1 MAKPLR
7 YLHQRAN
14 EDWLIGFDSH
24 QFHQLSQQFFAD
36 FTQQT
41 SQGTPPKILL
51 AESNPIRFLAAF
63 LAAVAANC
71 AVFLGNP
78 NWGKQEWQQVLNLA
92 QPNLIL
98 GQTPMSEAPC
108 PMPEAPCPMP
118 EAPCPIFIPTGGS
131 SGKLRFAIHTWDTL
145 MASVWGFHQ
154 YFDKKPVNSVCVL
167 PLYHVSGLMQFLRS
181 LTTGGRL
188 TILPFKALV
197 AGEGQHLDPSQF
209 FISLV
214 PTQLVRLLDSGA
226 AAWLSRFRAVL
237 LGGAPAWESLLERAR
252 GDRIPLALT
261 YGMTET
267 ASQVVTLKPDDFL
280 RGNNSSGRVLPHAR
294 VTIRN
299 ETGEIC
305 DRDRIGTITIEADSL
320 ALSYYDEAQ
329 NPIFNIFQTDDL
341 GYCDRQGYLHVIGR
355 RSRKIIT
362 GGENVF
368 PEEVEAAIRATQLV
382 ADVAVLGIRDRYWGQ
397 AVTAIYIPRSPE
409 VSPAKLQAAI
419 AGNLSQFKCPK
430 HWLAVEQLPRN
441 PQGKVNYSQ
450 LEGIAIAFLKD
461 V

>member
-1 MAKPLR
+1 
-7 YLHQRAN
+7 
-14 EDWLIGFDSH
+14 
-24 QFHQLSQQFFAD
+24 
-36 FTQQT
+36 
-41 SQGTPPKILL
+41 
-51 AESNPIRFLAAF
+51 
-63 LAAVAANC
+63 
-71 AVFLGNP
+71 
-78 NWGKQEWQQVLNLA
+78 
-92 QPNLIL
+92 
-98 GQTPMSEAPC
+98 
-108 PMPEAPCPMP
+108 MPHAR
-118 EAPCPIFIPTGGS
+118 CPILIPTGGS

-145 MASVWGFHQ
+145 MASVRGFHQ
-154 YFDKKPVNSVCVL
+154 YFDEKPVNSVCVL

-188 TILPFKALV
+188 TILPFKELV

-237 LGGAPAWESLLERAR
+237 LGGAPAWESLLARAR
-252 GDRIPLALT
+252 RDRIPLALT

-267 ASQVVTLKPDDFL
+267 ASQVVTLKPEDFL
-280 RGNNSSGRVLPHAR
+280 KGNNSSGRVLPHAR

-305 DRDRIGTITIEADSL
+305 DRDRIGTITITADSL
-320 ALSYYDEAQ
+320 ALGYYNEAQ
-329 NPIFNIFQTDDL
+329 NPISNLFQTDDL
-341 GYCDRQGYLHVIGR
+341 GYFDRQGYLHVIGR

-382 ADVAVLGIRDRYWGQ
+382 ADVGVLGISDHYWGQ
-397 AVTAIYIPRSPE
+397 AVTAIYSPRSPE
-409 VSPAKLQAAI
+409 VSLAQLQAAV

-430 HWLAVEQLPRN
+430 HWIAVEQLPRN
-441 PQGKVNYSQ
+441 SQGKVNYTQ
-450 LEGIAIAFLKD
+450 LEQIAIARLKGI
-461 V
+461 